1 MKTLIDVKKEIENIK
16 WDIGQMCKV
25 DDKAKINRL
34 KKRVAWL
41 NQVILYLEKEPDAEY
56 LRKTKLR
63 LIVSI
68 DAHTKVGPLD
78 NRNQLI
84 DRATTNPELKKEIVK
99 YDRESGIK
107 KMKDQIRFINYI
119 LN

>member
-1 MKTLIDVKKEIENIK
+1 MKTLIDVKNEISDIKVQIKEMIPELY
-16 WDIGQMCKV
+16 
-25 DDKAKINRL
+25 KAKINRL
-34 KKRVAWL
+34 KKRIVWL
-41 NQVILYLEKEPDAEY
+41 NQVIMYLENEPDAEY

-78 NRNQLI
+78 NRNELI
-84 DRATTNPELKKEIVK
+84 DRATTNTELKKEIVK

>member
-1 MKTLIDVKKEIENIK
+1 MKTLIDVKRDIADIKMQIKEMDPK
-16 WDIGQMCKV
+16 LDR
-25 DDKAKINRL
+25 AKINRL
-34 KKRVAWL
+34 KKRIVWL

-56 LRKTKLR
+56 LMKTKYR

-68 DAHTKVGPLD
+68 DAHQRIGPLD
-78 NRNQLI
+78 ARSKLI